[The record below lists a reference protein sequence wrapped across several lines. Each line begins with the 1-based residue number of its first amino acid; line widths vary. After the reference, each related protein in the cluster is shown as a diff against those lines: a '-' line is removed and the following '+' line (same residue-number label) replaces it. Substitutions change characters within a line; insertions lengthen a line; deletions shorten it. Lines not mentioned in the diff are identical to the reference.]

1 MKHRIKN
8 CDFSVRFMNVAKSL
22 GFTTVGAFE
31 KQLLKMPASTSISV
45 DRMPI
50 RRGRLLEEI
59 QSFKVKLIAD
69 KF

>member
-8 CDFSVRFMNVAKSL
+8 CDFTVRFRNIAKAL

-31 KQLLKMPASTSISV
+31 RQLLKMPESTSISV

-59 QSFKVKLIAD
+59 QSFKLKLIID
-69 KF
+69 KV